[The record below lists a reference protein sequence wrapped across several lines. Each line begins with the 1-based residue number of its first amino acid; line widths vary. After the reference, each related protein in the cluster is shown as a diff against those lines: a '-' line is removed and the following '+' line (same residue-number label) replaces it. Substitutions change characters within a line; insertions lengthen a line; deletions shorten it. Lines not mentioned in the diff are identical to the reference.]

1 MRIGATVTAVDRV
14 WQASMLPEVIPSVGY
29 PASYVDTEA
38 FAQLNELVAALAREL
53 ADTEL
58 VPRRFAGKLWL
69 VFARA
74 LAEPIRPEGRQR
86 FCTACLAVTAASSG
100 SHALV
105 PARKLSSWG
114 TIRSWASSWM

>member
-1 MRIGATVTAVDRV
+1 
-14 WQASMLPEVIPSVGY
+14 MLPEVIPSVGY
-29 PASYVDTEA
+29 PAGHVDTEA

-58 VPRRFAGKLWL
+58 VPRRLAGKLWP

-74 LAEPIRPEGRQR
+74 LAEPITPEGRQR
-86 FCTACLAVTAASSG
+86 FCTACFSRHSSVVR

>member
-14 WQASMLPEVIPSVGY
+14 WHASMLPEVIPSVGY
-29 PASYVDTEA
+29 PAGYVDTEA

-74 LAEPIRPEGRQR
+74 LAEPITPEGRQR
-86 FCTACLAVTAASSG
+86 FCTACFSRHSSVVR